1 MPPLWLAAD
10 IGLSYASV
18 LVGVMP
24 MRIQKE
30 GDNNKMNPLKR
41 LLVWLLR
48 PIIEE
53 VVVELDQDDF
63 FTHDPKDYEGR
74 GDPD

>member
-1 MPPLWLAAD
+1 
-10 IGLSYASV
+10 
-18 LVGVMP
+18 
-24 MRIQKE
+24 
-30 GDNNKMNPLKR
+30 MNPLKR

-74 GDPD
+74 GDLD